1 MNATVGGDER
11 FQAPA
16 ADGGFQL
23 PPISKPRSRRKCP
36 MSIATV
42 PHLTATE
49 VEQLDP
55 YAFMA
60 VLGKRVIHPGG
71 RRSTEELLQRA
82 DVQPNQQVLDVGCGV
97 GTTAIQIA
105 RRFRALVTAIDIAP
119 LMLARTHANVHAAGL
134 QDTIIVE
141 QGDIL
146 ALPFAAASFD
156 RVLAEAV
163 TMFVDRPRAAKELVR
178 VCRPGGRVLAT
189 EFLWRKPPTP
199 EARQIF
205 LGEVCP
211 GMTFDTLDDWVQIYR
226 EAGLSD
232 VQVTSGPFEMMTPAG
247 FVRDEGIANSL
258 AVMGRALSRRSYLK
272 KMAWLM
278 PRMNRAVPYLGYI
291 AVSGVKPA

>member
-1 MNATVGGDER
+1 MTSSA
-11 FQAPA
+11 
-16 ADGGFQL
+16 L
-23 PPISKPRSRRKCP
+23 PRLS
-36 MSIATV
+36 
-42 PHLTATE
+42 ATE
-49 VEQLDP
+49 VERLDP
-55 YAFMA
+55 YALMA

-82 DVQPNQQVLDVGCGV
+82 DLHPDQQVLDVGCGV
-97 GTTAIQIA
+97 GTTAIEIA
-105 RRFRALVTAIDIAP
+105 RRFRSHVTVVDIAP
-119 LMLARTHANVHAAGL
+119 LMLARTRANVHAAGL
-134 QDTIIVE
+134 EDTVTVE

-146 ALPFAAASFD
+146 ALSFADNHFD

-163 TMFVDRPRAAKELVR
+163 TMFVDRSRAAHELVR
-178 VCRPGGRVLAT
+178 VCRPGGRVLTT

-211 GMTFDTLDDWVQIYR
+211 GMNFDTLDDWLRIYR
-226 EAGLSD
+226 EAGLDD

-247 FVRDEGIANSL
+247 FVRDEGITHSL
-258 AVMGRALSRRSYLK
+258 AIMGCALSRFSYLK

-291 AVSGVKPA
+291 AISGVKPV

>member
-1 MNATVGGDER
+1 
-11 FQAPA
+11 
-16 ADGGFQL
+16 
-23 PPISKPRSRRKCP
+23 

-42 PHLTATE
+42 PRLTATE

-55 YAFMA
+55 YALMA

-105 RRFRALVTAIDIAP
+105 RRFRARVTAVDIAP
-119 LMLARTHANVHAAGL
+119 LMLARTRANVRAAGL
-134 QDTIIVE
+134 DDTIIVE

-146 ALPFAAASFD
+146 ALRFAADSFD

-163 TMFVDRPRAAKELVR
+163 TMFVDRPAAAKELLR

-211 GMTFDTLDDWVQIYR
+211 GMNFDTLDDWVQIYR
-226 EAGLSD
+226 DSGLND

-247 FVRDEGIANSL
+247 FVRDEGFANCL
-258 AVMGRALSRRSYLK
+258 AFMGRALSRWSYVK
-272 KMAWLM
+272 KLVWLM

-291 AVSGVKPA
+291 AVSGMKPGIGTSS

>member
-1 MNATVGGDER
+1 
-11 FQAPA
+11 
-16 ADGGFQL
+16 
-23 PPISKPRSRRKCP
+23 
-36 MSIATV
+36 MSIATL
-42 PHLTATE
+42 PPLSATE

-55 YAFMA
+55 YALMA

-105 RRFRALVTAIDIAP
+105 RRFRAHVTAVDIAP
-119 LMLARTHANVHAAGL
+119 LMLARARANVHAAGL
-134 QDTIIVE
+134 DDTIIVE

-146 ALPFAAASFD
+146 ALAFADNNFD

-163 TMFVDRPRAAKELVR
+163 TMFVDRRAAAKELVR

-189 EFLWRKPPTP
+189 EFLWRKSPTP

-211 GMTFDTLDDWVQIYR
+211 GMNFDTLDDWVQIYR
-226 EAGLSD
+226 EAGLVD

-272 KMAWLM
+272 KMAWLV

>member
-1 MNATVGGDER
+1 
-11 FQAPA
+11 
-16 ADGGFQL
+16 
-23 PPISKPRSRRKCP
+23 
-36 MSIATV
+36 MSIATI
-42 PHLTATE
+42 PRLTATE

-55 YAFMA
+55 YALMA

-105 RRFRALVTAIDIAP
+105 RRFRARVTAVDIAP
-119 LMLARTHANVHAAGL
+119 LMLARTRANVHAAGL
-134 QDTIIVE
+134 DDTIIVE

-146 ALPFAAASFD
+146 ALAFADNSFD
-156 RVLAEAV
+156 RILAEAV
-163 TMFVDRPRAAKELVR
+163 TMFVDRRAAAKELVR
-178 VCRPGGRVLAT
+178 ACRPGGRVLAT

-211 GMTFDTLDDWVQIYR
+211 GMNFDTLDDWVQIYR
-226 EAGLSD
+226 EAGLED
-232 VQVTSGPFEMMTPAG
+232 VQVTSGPFEMMTPTG

-291 AVSGVKPA
+291 AVSGVKSA

>member
-1 MNATVGGDER
+1 MSVST
-11 FQAPA
+11 
-16 ADGGFQL
+16 L
-23 PPISKPRSRRKCP
+23 PR
-36 MSIATV
+36 
-42 PHLTATE
+42 LTATE
-49 VEQLDP
+49 IEQLDP
-55 YAFMA
+55 YALMA

-71 RRSTEELLQRA
+71 RRSTEELLARA
-82 DVQPNQQVLDVGCGV
+82 DLQSGQQVLDVGCGV

-105 RRFRALVTAIDIAP
+105 CRFGARVTAVDIAP
-119 LMLARTHANVHAAGL
+119 LMLHRSHGNIRAAGL
-134 QDTIIVE
+134 EDQISVE
-141 QGDIL
+141 HGNIL
-146 ALPFAAASFD
+146 ALHFADNHFD

-163 TMFVDRPRAAKELVR
+163 TMFVDRPQAAKELVR

-211 GMTFDTLDDWVQIYR
+211 GMNFDTLDDWVQIYR
-226 EAGLSD
+226 AAGLDD

-247 FVRDEGIANSL
+247 FMRDEGIANCL
-258 AVMGRALSRRSYLK
+258 AVMGRALSRMSYLK

-291 AVSGVKPA
+291 AISGVKPVD